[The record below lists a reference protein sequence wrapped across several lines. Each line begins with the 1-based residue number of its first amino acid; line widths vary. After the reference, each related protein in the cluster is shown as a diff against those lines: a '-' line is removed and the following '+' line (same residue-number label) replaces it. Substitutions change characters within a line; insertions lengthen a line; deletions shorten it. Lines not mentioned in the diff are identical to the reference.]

1 MTYNNSSPVH
11 SRNQDLYQL
20 KLSIQ
25 AHSKRTSQEHQQY
38 RPSAHSHT
46 QAHVLERHIQ
56 ERNLQ
61 TNHDKPAERVMSEC
75 RIPTTVVEAKT

>member
-1 MTYNNSSPVH
+1 MTYNSSPVH

-25 AHSKRTSQEHQQY
+25 AHSKRTSQENQHH

-46 QAHVLERHIQ
+46 QTHVLERHIQ
-56 ERNLQ
+56 ERNSQ
-61 TNHDKPAERVMSEC
+61 ANQDKPTERVMSKFN
-75 RIPTTVVEAKT
+75 T